1 MQDFTD
7 SEPATQEELLESV
20 GHLMSTSAGAAGL
33 HGLEERLDRN
43 EFDLVAIGRA
53 LIANPDLPILLSQ
66 GKWEDVRPYD
76 AEMLA
81 ELR

>member
-1 MQDFTD
+1 MQDF
-7 SEPATQEELLESV
+7 SESETATQEELLETV
-20 GHLMSTSAGAAGL
+20 GHLMSPSAGATGL
-33 HGLEERLDRN
+33 HGLEARLDSN

-53 LIANPDLPILLSQ
+53 LIANPDLPKLLAQ
-66 GKWEDVRPYD
+66 QKLEELRPYD